1 MATKK
6 KEEQPFLFGEIDQ
19 IYNALETERTM
30 LNSEIKE
37 QNRKIDR
44 CNVVITILSERRDN
58 LSEAI
63 SLTKLK
69 RDVLKDKE
77 K

>member
-19 IYNALETERTM
+19 IYNALETERTII
-30 LNSEIKE
+30 NSEIKE
-37 QNRKIDR
+37 QNKKIER
-44 CNVVITILSERRDN
+44 CEMVITILSRRRDN

-63 SLTKLK
+63 ELAKKK
-69 RDVLKDKE
+69 RDVLKDKD
-77 K
+77 